1 MPTMGDMIFVDYR
14 MDMVSRNVDPL
25 SLATY
30 DRTVGRFEAWMNK
43 EGVTV
48 ETARR
53 PHIQAFL
60 RSQSWAP
67 RTQRTAKSYL
77 SAAYEYGLEEE
88 MVARNPCRRVR
99 LEAIP
104 QLVPRTIPSATL
116 RSIKGNIRDERDQLA
131 FSLFAYTGL
140 RTIEVRRL
148 TWPDV
153 SLGEGMLLI
162 NGKGQK
168 QRHVPIHPQL
178 RSALVGHLWG
188 QGSAYVVP
196 GKRGGMMCQSG
207 MHHVMTAIYGGRDV
221 RNHDWRRTVGT
232 SLRRNGVQESVM
244 KWIMGWS
251 DPSVFER
258 HYNVVDPQE
267 MQAAIRQLYLDD
279 PI

>member
-1 MPTMGDMIFVDYR
+1 MPMMGEMMFGDYR
-14 MDMVSRNVDPL
+14 MDLVARRVDPL
-25 SLATY
+25 SIKTY
-30 DRTVGRFEAWMNK
+30 DRVVSRWEAWMGENV
-43 EGVTV
+43 VTV

-53 PHIQAFL
+53 VHVQAFL
-60 RSQSWAP
+60 GSQGWAP
-67 RTQRTAKSYL
+67 RTQRTAKAYL
-77 SAAYEYGLEEE
+77 SAAYEYGLDEE
-88 MVARNPCRRVR
+88 MVVRNPCRRVR
-99 LEAIP
+99 LESIP
-104 QLVPRTIPSATL
+104 QSVPRIIPSAVI
-116 RSIKGNIRDERDQLA
+116 RSIRGSIRDEQDQLA

-188 QGSAYVVP
+188 KGSAYVVP
-196 GKRGGMMCQSG
+196 GKRGGMMCPSG
-207 MHHVMTAIYGGRDV
+207 LHHVMTRIYSGHDV

-258 HYNVVDPQE
+258 HYNVVDPKE
-267 MQAAIRQLYLDD
+267 MQSAIRQLYLDD
-279 PI
+279 PV

>member
-1 MPTMGDMIFVDYR
+1 MPTMGEMMFGDYR
-14 MDMVSRNVDPL
+14 MDLVARRVDPL
-25 SLATY
+25 SIKTY
-30 DRTVGRFEAWMNK
+30 DRTVARFEGWMEMNDI
-43 EGVTV
+43 TV

-53 PHIQAFL
+53 VHVQAFL
-60 RSQSWAP
+60 ASQDWAP
-67 RTQRTAKSYL
+67 RTQRTAKAYL
-77 SAAYEYGLEEE
+77 SAAYEFGLDEEYVE
-88 MVARNPCRRVR
+88 RNPCRRVR

-104 QLVPRTIPSATL
+104 RTIPRTVPNAVI
-116 RSIKGNIRDERDQLA
+116 RAIRDGVRDEQDQLS
-131 FSLFAYTGL
+131 FCLFAYTGL
-140 RTIEVRRL
+140 RSIEVRRL

-178 RSALVGHLWG
+178 RSALVGHLWA

-196 GKRGGMMCQSG
+196 GKKGGMMCQSG
-207 MHHVMTAIYGGRDV
+207 LWERMRRIYGGEDV
-221 RNHDWRRTVGT
+221 QNHDWRRTVGT

-258 HYNVVDPQE
+258 HYNVIDPKE
-267 MQAAIRQLYLDD
+267 MQQAIRQLYLDD
-279 PI
+279 PV